1 MFLKSLNRL
10 RQTTGFRLAIWYAAL
25 CILHALGLSALM
37 YMVLA
42 SSLQQRDRHQIAME
56 IHEMVNLYRHS
67 GAAGVQQEVDSY
79 GQPPYYFVRLVD
91 ADQTTLVLALPEQWV
106 TLTLPSLNT
115 IGTPATIT
123 WNKIWNHGDG
133 HRLDVA
139 SLGLADGAL
148 LQVGRTAQDRSA
160 LLKRFR
166 SIVALLMLPMIA
178 LSLTGGAV
186 LSLRT
191 LRPLRSLIR
200 TVQSIEAGAIDTR
213 VVTRLTGSELDEL
226 GRLFNK
232 MLDKIAALI
241 QGMRDALD
249 HVAHDL
255 RTPVARIRAS
265 AEVALQVEEN
275 PTLYREALADCMEES
290 ERLLTMLHT
299 LMDISEAETGIMP
312 LELELINLAELL
324 AEAVDLYRY
333 VIEDQAL
340 GVSTTAPPTLW
351 VLADRNRLRQVTA
364 NLLDNAIK
372 YTPPGGQV
380 TLTAFQEPGRV
391 AIVVEDTGMGM
402 TPEELAHVW
411 DRLYRGDQSRS
422 QRGLGLGLSLVKA
435 VVQAHQGSVAV
446 SSTPGA
452 GSRFTLWF
460 PKRPPHRH

>member
-1 MFLKSLNRL
+1 
-10 RQTTGFRLAIWYAAL
+10 
-25 CILHALGLSALM
+25 
-37 YMVLA
+37 
-42 SSLQQRDRHQIAME
+42 
-56 IHEMVNLYRHS
+56 
-67 GAAGVQQEVDSY
+67 
-79 GQPPYYFVRLVD
+79 
-91 ADQTTLVLALPEQWV
+91 
-106 TLTLPSLNT
+106 LTLP
-115 IGTPATIT
+115 IGD
-123 WNKIWNHGDG
+123 N
-133 HRLDVA
+133 
-139 SLGLADGAL
+139 
-148 LQVGRTAQDRSA
+148 
-160 LLKRFR
+160 
-166 SIVALLMLPMIA
+166 
-178 LSLTGGAV
+178 
-186 LSLRT
+186 
-191 LRPLRSLIR
+191 
-200 TVQSIEAGAIDTR
+200 
-213 VVTRLTGSELDEL
+213 
-226 GRLFNK
+226 
-232 MLDKIAALI
+232 KIAALI

-265 AEVALQVEEN
+265 AEVALQAEEN

-312 LELELINLAELL
+312 LELEPINLAELL
-324 AEAVDLYRY
+324 AEAIDLYRY

-351 VLADRNRLRQVTA
+351 VSADRNRLRQVTA

-380 TLTAFQEPGRV
+380 TLTAFQEPSRV

-446 SSTPGA
+446 SSTLGV

-460 PKRPPHRH
+460 PKRPPHRR

>member
-56 IHEMVNLYRHS
+56 IQEMVNLYRHS

-265 AEVALQVEEN
+265 AEVALQAEEN

>member
-56 IHEMVNLYRHS
+56 IQEMVNLYRHS

-265 AEVALQVEEN
+265 AEVALQAEEN

-312 LELELINLAELL
+312 LELEPINLAELL

>member
-42 SSLQQRDRHQIAME
+42 SSLQQQDRHQIAME

-106 TLTLPSLNT
+106 TLTLPSLDT

-166 SIVALLMLPMIA
+166 SMVALLMLPMIA

-226 GRLFNK
+226 GHLFNK

-249 HVAHDL
+249 YVAHDL

-265 AEVALQVEEN
+265 AEVALQAEEN